1 MTLTRE
7 EELTIQRLGQSAAE
21 RVNKKSATSDT
32 SYSRII
38 AQVTAVN
45 TSARTI
51 DTSQMTDIPYTS
63 SCTNIAKGNTAIVEV
78 DHHQAICIG
87 VLNEAAPTWKE
98 VYPVGAVYISYV
110 STSPASL
117 FGGSWTQITG
127 RFLRAANDVST
138 GGSDSHTLT
147 VAQMPSHMHTLKTYN
162 ANNTNYKMATPGFR
176 LHSSAGSWIS
186 SGGTTAGSVYGDSA
200 GGTDYNGSTQAH
212 NNMPAYQDLYVWRR
226 IA

>member
-87 VLNEAAPTWKE
+87 VLNEAMPTWKE

-138 GGSDSHTLT
+138 GGSDSKSHNHWETIGNYDTESNATIAVGAKNNPWVKQTDTRVETYWCKVFT
-147 VAQMPSHMHTLKTYN
+147 VGSLAYGPCRQNATY
-162 ANNTNYKMATPGFR
+162 
-176 LHSSAGSWIS
+176 
-186 SGGTTAGSVYGDSA
+186 
-200 GGTDYNGSTQAH
+200 STSIDVR
-212 NNMPAYQDLYVWRR
+212 PAYQDLYVWRR
-226 IA
+226 TA